1 MTAIL
6 ENWNFMRFLRL
17 GMGLWLVYSAFADHQ
32 PLLGLLGGVFALQA
46 IMNAGCCGSNGCA
59 TPNIRQSTGQTT
71 IEPIQYE
78 EVK

>member
-17 GMGLWLVYSAFADHQ
+17 SMGLWLVYSAFTDHQ

-46 IMNAGCCGSNGCA
+46 IMNAGCCGSSGCA
-59 TPNIRQSTGQTT
+59 IPNTRSTTK
-71 IEPIQYE
+71 EPIQYE